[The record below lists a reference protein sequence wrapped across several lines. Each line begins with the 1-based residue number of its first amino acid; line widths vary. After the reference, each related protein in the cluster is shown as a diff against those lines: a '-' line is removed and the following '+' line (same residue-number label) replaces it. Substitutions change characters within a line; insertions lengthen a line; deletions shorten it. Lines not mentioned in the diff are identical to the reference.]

1 MGHTSPGLQ
10 SSYFRPTEEEIYAE
24 YKKAVDLLTISEEKH
39 LRYEVEKLKTE
50 VADVNLMKKNYLD
63 MKLEIEKRDRQ
74 IQDLYAVLYKQ
85 GIIKRGPSV

>member
-1 MGHTSPGLQ
+1 MGHSSPGLQ

-24 YKKAVDLLTISEEKH
+24 YKKAVDMLTISEEKH

-50 VADVNLMKKNYLD
+50 VADVELMKKNYLD

-74 IQDLYAVLYKQ
+74 IQDLYAVLYEQ
-85 GIIKRGPSV
+85 GIIKKE